1 MQANTKSE
9 FPQVKKFL
17 EKEYGKKLEDL
28 FEEFEPEPLGVASL
42 AQVHKAKLKDGTPVA
57 VKVQHSYVLRQS
69 IGDIYLVKF
78 ACFMTEKIFKEFKY
92 TVYNYII

>member
-1 MQANTKSE
+1 MQENTKSE
-9 FPQVKKFL
+9 FSQVKRFL
-17 EKEYGKKLEDL
+17 EKEYGQKLEDL
-28 FEEFEPEPLGVASL
+28 FEEFDPEPLGVASL

-78 ACFMTEKIFKEFKY
+78 ACFITEKIFKDFKY
-92 TVYNYII
+92 KEINYLI